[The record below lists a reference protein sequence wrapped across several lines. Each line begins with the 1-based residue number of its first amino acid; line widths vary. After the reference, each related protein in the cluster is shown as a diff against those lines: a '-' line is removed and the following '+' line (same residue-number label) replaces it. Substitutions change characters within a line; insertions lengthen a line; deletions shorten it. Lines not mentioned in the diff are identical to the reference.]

1 MPFLGAITSADN
13 EHIRYARSL
22 HNKRARYQEKRFFI
36 EGLRLVA
43 QALHE
48 GYRPVLAFLTP
59 EFAASDVGARL
70 AQELVSGETRVWQV
84 TPQVLATLSDTKSP
98 QGIVAVAGM
107 PNPVPQRIQQASLL
121 LVLDDLRDPGNLG
134 TILRTAQA
142 TGVEAILLSE
152 GCVDAY
158 APKVVR
164 AGMGAH
170 FQLPLFVDMTWPAI
184 RDALAG
190 KQRILADAA
199 GTYTPWDLDWRQP
212 TALLIGNEAQGA
224 GPEARALADLT
235 VRLPMAPIVESL
247 NASIATAV
255 LLFEAMHQRSG

>member
-1 MPFLGAITSADN
+1 MPLLGTITSADN
-13 EHIRYARSL
+13 EHCKYARSL
-22 HNKRARYQEKRFFI
+22 LKKRARYQEKRFLI

-59 EFAASDVGARL
+59 EFAASDAGGRL
-70 AQELVSGETRVWQV
+70 AQELIDGETRVWQV
-84 TPQVLATLSDTKSP
+84 PEKVLATLAETVSP
-98 QGIVAVAGM
+98 QGIVAVAQM
-107 PNPVPQRIQQASLL
+107 PEPAPDLLARATLL

-142 TGVEAILLSE
+142 AGVEAILLTE

-170 FQLPLFVDMTWPAI
+170 FQLPLFLDLPWPAI
-184 RDALAG
+184 RGALAG
-190 KQRILADAA
+190 RQCLLADAA
-199 GTYTPWDLDWRQP
+199 GTHTPWELDWRRP
-212 TALLIGNEAQGA
+212 TALLIGNEAHGP
-224 GPEARALADLT
+224 GPEARALADVV
-235 VRLPMAPIVESL
+235 VRLPMAPSVESL

-255 LLFEAMHQRSG
+255 LLFEALHQRST